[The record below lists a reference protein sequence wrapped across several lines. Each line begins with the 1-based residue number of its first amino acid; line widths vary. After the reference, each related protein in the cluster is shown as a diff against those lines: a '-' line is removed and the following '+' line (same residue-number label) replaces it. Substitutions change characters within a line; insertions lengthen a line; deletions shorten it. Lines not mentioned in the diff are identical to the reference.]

1 MIRDDTMRRWLSVLI
16 CAMLGLVMLVCGLL
30 VPVHLRAVDA
40 CVIQDAGRQT
50 PGLVRQGLELAEEN
64 NLGAAQLLWQ
74 AACQVARL
82 PDREQLG
89 LAVTNLAAQRP
100 AWLVLGSPNVRLEK
114 LVTRSGGP
122 SGGAGAQAGAATGRA
137 DNASGPFT
145 ELLVPR
151 EVRERAL
158 GSLEASTDPA
168 IRELLRCR
176 ALTNTVIFPPSSS
189 AAGQVFDTAMA
200 VCGLLLDEKK
210 LRPELGNAVYD
221 LAWAANHGGRAPPG
235 ARNVASGPFGSTEP
249 LEEVLLDLMSLGQ
262 RFNWGQLE
270 VFTRSIQDAA
280 ALHQVAYLVRK
291 AGTGQV
297 PVLYA
302 AVVLSGQPGKVAG
315 YALKFS
321 ETGLTDLG
329 SALPFGA
336 GGVKELLA
344 RGQRWH
350 DSSLRRH
357 LAAWAPLGALLGA
370 ASDYCLLMPWFAMG
384 VKWFLYLASGFLLAA
399 AAHFSRPE
407 ASLLERPLQV
417 GGIHIA
423 REAVFAAGFLLV
435 VLLLSEPFLSQES
448 QKEELPF
455 RMRLPLVGRVL
466 PAAVSNL
473 KPTFMNPVNLLTLLL
488 FFVLQ
493 ALVYTA
499 CLLKLAEIR
508 RQRVLPRIK
517 IRLLENEDH
526 LFDAGLYL
534 GFVGTIISFILVSLG
549 LTKFSI
555 MAAYSST
562 SFGIIFV
569 SIFKIFHLRPLRR
582 RYLLE
587 SEAPSALEPDP
598 AGPAHIPTL
607 ATPS

>member
-1 MIRDDTMRRWLSVLI
+1 MIRKDTMRGWISVLI
-16 CAMLGLVMLVCGLL
+16 CAILGLVMLVCGLL

-40 CVIQDAGRQT
+40 YVIEDAGRQT

-64 NLGAAQLLWQ
+64 NLGAARLFWQ
-74 AACQVARL
+74 AASQVARL
-82 PDREQLG
+82 PDRDQLG
-89 LAVTNLAAQRP
+89 LAVTNLAAQHA
-100 AWLVLGSPNVRLEK
+100 AWMVLGSPNLLLEK
-114 LVTRSGGP
+114 LLPRSGVP
-122 SGGAGAQAGAATGRA
+122 SGGAGAQAGVATHSAG
-137 DNASGPFT
+137 NASEPFT

-158 GSLEASTDPA
+158 GLLEASTEPA

-176 ALTNTVIFPPSSS
+176 ALTNTVIFPPSAS
-189 AAGQVFDTAMA
+189 ASGQVFDTAVA
-200 VCGLLLDEKK
+200 VCGLLLEEKK
-210 LRPELGNAVYD
+210 LHPDLSHAVYD
-221 LAWAANHGGRAPPG
+221 LAWAANHGGRAPAG
-235 ARNVASGPFGSTEP
+235 ARTVSSGPSGVTEP
-249 LEEVLLDLMSLGQ
+249 IEQVLLDLMSLGQ
-262 RFNWGQLE
+262 RFDWGQLE

-280 ALHQVAYLVRK
+280 ALHAVAYLVRK

-302 AVVLSGQPGKVAG
+302 AVVLSGQAGKVAG
-315 YALKFS
+315 YGLKFS
-321 ETGLTDLG
+321 ETGLADLG

-336 GGVKELLA
+336 GGIKELLA
-344 RGQRWH
+344 RDQRWYN
-350 DSSLRRH
+350 SGLRRQ

-370 ASDYCLLMPWFAMG
+370 ASDYSLLMPWFAMG

-399 AAHFSRPE
+399 AVHFSRPE
-407 ASLLERPLQV
+407 PSTLEQPLQV

-423 REAVFAAGFLLV
+423 REAVFAVGFLLV

-455 RMRLPLVGRVL
+455 RVRLPLVGKVQ
-466 PAAVSNL
+466 PAAASNL
-473 KPTFMNPVNLLTLLL
+473 KPSFMNPINLLTLLL

-517 IRLLENEDH
+517 IKLLENEDH

-549 LTKFSI
+549 VVKFSI

-587 SEAPSALEPDP
+587 SEAASALGPEA
-598 AGPAHIPTL
+598 AGHAPIPTL